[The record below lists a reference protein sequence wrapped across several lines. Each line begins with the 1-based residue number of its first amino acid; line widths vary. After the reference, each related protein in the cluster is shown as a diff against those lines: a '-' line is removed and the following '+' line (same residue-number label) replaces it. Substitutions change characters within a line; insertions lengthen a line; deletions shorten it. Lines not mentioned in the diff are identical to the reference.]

1 MFTRQI
7 GKILR
12 GKATPLHLML
22 ASVLGSMLGFVP
34 GFWEGPGLIIALTLL
49 LIVFNANLAAAGLVG
64 LVAKLVSYPLLP
76 VSFAVGQFLLDGP
89 AQSLFK
95 WMVNAPGL
103 ALFGFEHDLTTGAAA
118 VGLIFGIVCGLIVIK
133 IVTGFRRKMASLEEN
148 SEAFVRYTSKGWV
161 KLLTFI
167 FVGGGKGKNTYA
179 QLAEKKFGNPIRISG
194 AVAAA
199 LLIAL
204 VVIFQSFFSEQI
216 LTAYMREGLEQAN
229 GATVDLGKVEM
240 DLRGGRMTIDQL
252 AMADANALETDILRA
267 EKVEADISANDLLR
281 KRARLDRVVVSNATS
296 GEKRAVAGR
305 RIRGAA
311 PLPLPPEP
319 GEGKTIDDYI
329 NEAKVWKDRL
339 AQAREW
345 LEKISGSD
353 EQQTPQQREETAKE
367 RIARQIRESGYA
379 SVVATHLIENSPT
392 LVVSEL
398 VADGVKTAKVE
409 GEIFDVRGENLSTH
423 PSLLAEKPKI
433 SIKSRSDKIAL
444 LADFTPPAP
453 GAKGDQLRFKYLG
466 LPTDSISNSLAI
478 GGNPSPI
485 SGGTMDVKLNGDWA
499 AGGVGHIDLPLRVTL
514 HDATITLPKAGA
526 SNVKELNLA
535 LGLRGPIDNPRIHID
550 DKQLAD
556 ALAKAGATAL
566 ANHVR
571 GEADKKIEEAK
582 TRAAEKIGGEL
593 DKAVGDKAKDAL
605 GKLLPGAKQ

>member
-22 ASVLGSMLGFVP
+22 AAILGSMLGFVP
-34 GFWEGPGLIIALTLL
+34 GFWEGPGLIVALTIL
-49 LIVFNANLAAAGLVG
+49 LIVFNANLAAAGIIG
-64 LVAKLVSYPLLP
+64 LVAKIVSYPLLP
-76 VSFAVGQFLLDGP
+76 VSFAVGQLLLDGP
-89 AQSLFK
+89 AQPLFK

-103 ALFGFEHDLTTGAAA
+103 ALFGLEHYLTTGAAV
-118 VGLIFGIVCGLIVIK
+118 VGLVFGVICGLIVIK
-133 IVTGFRRKMASLEEN
+133 LVTAFRRKMVSLEEN

-161 KLLTFI
+161 KLLTFV
-167 FVGGGKGKNTYA
+167 FVGGRKGKLTYA

-194 AVAAA
+194 AIAAV

-204 VVIFQSFFSEQI
+204 VVVFQSFFSEQI
-216 LTAYMREGLEQAN
+216 LTAYLREGLEQAN
-229 GATVDLGKVEM
+229 GATVDLGKVEV
-240 DLRGGRMTIDQL
+240 DLRGGRMTIDQI

-296 GEKRAVAGR
+296 GEKRATPGR
-305 RIRGAA
+305 PIRGAA
-311 PLPLPPEP
+311 PLPLPPEQ

-329 NEAKVWKDRL
+329 NDAKIWKDRL

-353 EQQTPQQREETAKE
+353 DQQTPQEREETAKE

-379 SVVATHLIENSPT
+379 SVVATHLIENVPT
-392 LVVSEL
+392 LVVTEL

-409 GEIFDVRGENLSTH
+409 GEVFDVRGEHLSTH
-423 PSLLAEKPKI
+423 PNLLAQKPKI

-444 LADFTPPAP
+444 LADFAAPAP

-466 LPTDSISNSLAI
+466 LPTDSISKSLAI
-478 GGNPSPI
+478 GGNASPI
-485 SGGTMDVKLNGDWA
+485 SGGTMDVRLNGDWSS
-499 AGGVGHIDLPLRVTL
+499 GGVGHVDLPLRITL

-535 LGLRGPIDNPRIHID
+535 LGLRGPIDNPRIHVD

-566 ANHVR
+566 ADHVR
-571 GEADKKIEEAK
+571 GEADKKLQEAQQ
-582 TRAAEKIGGEL
+582 RATEKIGGEI
-593 DKAVGDKAKDAL
+593 DKAIGDKAKDAL
-605 GKLLPGAKQ
+605 GKLVPGSN